1 MSAEP
6 LIAAP
11 ISVQPEAAADAD
23 QVAALIDAAFG
34 PGRMAKTAERV
45 REASSPVCGLVVRE
59 GSRVVGSVRLWRIA
73 VGGAP
78 ALFLGPIAV
87 DAAARRSGLGAAL
100 VEAALRCAGTE
111 GVAGV
116 LLVGDLPYFSRFGFD
131 VLPDARMPGPVDPRR
146 LLWWSLTGTAP
157 TGEVV
162 GVRD

>member
-11 ISVQPEAAADAD
+11 ISVQPEAAADAEE
-23 QVAALIDAAFG
+23 VAALIDAAFG
-34 PGRMAKTAERV
+34 PGRLAKTAERV

-59 GSRVVGSVRLWRIA
+59 GGRVVGSVRLCRIA
-73 VGGAP
+73 VGCEP

-87 DAAARRSGLGAAL
+87 DAAARGGGLGAAL

-131 VLPDARMPGPVDPRR
+131 VLQDARMPGPVDPRR
-146 LLWWSLTGTAP
+146 LLWRSSTGMAP
-157 TGEVV
+157 TGDVV

>member
-11 ISVQPEAAADAD
+11 NSVQPEAAADAE
-23 QVAALIDAAFG
+23 QVAALIDSAFG
-34 PGRMAKTAERV
+34 PGRLAKTAERV
-45 REASSPVCGLVVRE
+45 REASSAVCGLVVRE
-59 GSRVVGSVRLWRIA
+59 GGRVVGSVRLWRIA

-87 DAAARRSGLGAAL
+87 DAAARRGGLGAAL

-116 LLVGDLPYFSRFGFD
+116 LLVGDLSYFSRFGFD
-131 VLPDARMPGPVDPRR
+131 VIPGARMPGPVDPRR
-146 LLWWSLTGTAP
+146 LLWWSSTGMAP
-157 TGEVV
+157 TGAVV